1 MAHRKLPLSSWSQ
14 GGRQVGREGGT
25 ALWKPPLSLS
35 SPVAW
40 RSRREEGSVNREGG
54 SELDASMVVVSE
66 SSSNSSNESSGE
78 SSGERS
84 NRRNSAE
91 EQRGEKGE

>member
-1 MAHRKLPLSSWSQ
+1 
-14 GGRQVGREGGT
+14 
-25 ALWKPPLSLS
+25 
-35 SPVAW
+35 
-40 RSRREEGSVNREGG
+40 VNREGG

-66 SSSNSSNESSGE
+66 SSSNSSNESCGE

-91 EQRGEKGE
+91 E